1 MVMKQLNSLNSFV
14 IVISLISHN
23 FVPFYWIQV
32 GFSLKS
38 IVLITEHFYT
48 LCEIDFQILN
58 FGAKFERHLWRHI
71 VNHKCDATTTECGFP
86 QTMFLPSFASF
97 GILYIPLWTKWKKN
111 THFWPSRIWRDSNSL
126 IARSRQWANVEEV
139 FFLGGGGF
147 SSSWNYC

>member
-97 GILYIPLWTKWKKN
+97 GILYIPLWTKWNKN
-111 THFWPSRIWRDSNSL
+111 THFWPSCHSTWGKKSYWQLRSNRFPFFPCLPSYIFL
-126 IARSRQWANVEEV
+126 I
-139 FFLGGGGF
+139 
-147 SSSWNYC
+147 

>member
-58 FGAKFERHLWRHI
+58 FGAKFEWHLWRHI

-86 QTMFLPSFASF
+86 QTMFLPSFATFSQVSLH
-97 GILYIPLWTKWKKN
+97 IQTSVNQVEKKHPFL
-111 THFWPSRIWRDSNSL
+111 TIVIRPCLSAIVCMDRE
-126 IARSRQWANVEEV
+126 RSRPCQMQR
-139 FFLGGGGF
+139 LR
-147 SSSWNYC
+147 S

>member
-58 FGAKFERHLWRHI
+58 FGAKFEWHLWSHI
-71 VNHKCDATTTECGFP
+71 VNHKCDATTTESGFR

-97 GILYIPLWTKWKKN
+97 GVLYIPLWTKWKKK
-111 THFWPSRIWRDSNSL
+111 TISDHRGMFEKDLVDLLRGL
-126 IARSRQWANVEEV
+126 IYISWAGV
-139 FFLGGGGF
+139 
-147 SSSWNYC
+147 